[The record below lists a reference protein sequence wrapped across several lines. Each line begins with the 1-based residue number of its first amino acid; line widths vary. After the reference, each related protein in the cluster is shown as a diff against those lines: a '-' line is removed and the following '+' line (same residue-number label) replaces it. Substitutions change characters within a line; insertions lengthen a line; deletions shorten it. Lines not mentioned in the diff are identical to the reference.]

1 MLRSIV
7 VGSILAAS
15 VVVGINSSSSAA
27 QEDTCPVIVERALQ
41 TTDSAC
47 GGIGRNQ
54 ACYGNFR
61 VEAQPHEGVQTPI
74 LQTVGDV
81 ASLNDIRRL
90 DLTGMDTVSGAWG
103 VALLRIQASLPDTLP
118 GQNVTMLIFG
128 DVQFENPESSPPE
141 VMVTATGNI
150 NVRSRPTTQAENVI
164 ASLASGQNV
173 MAVGRNADASWLR
186 VRLDAEQ
193 YGWVFANLVT
203 GEGFDTLLVA
213 AEEDSQ
219 TGSGLQAFY
228 FSAGIGDSPCM
239 EAPDSGILVQ
249 TPAGF
254 EQINFALNGVEI
266 SMGSTVYF
274 YLQSDDANQPQL
286 GIDVYEGSAQVTAQT
301 ESVYVPA
308 GASTS
313 VTLTEDLREPAAPP
327 QPPAPLA
334 PSEAIN
340 TFISAEQTVIIEAVT
355 PAAPLSEEEIAAFQS
370 ATVYIPGSQG
380 WVDTG
385 LVVEAGQIISISASG
400 SANQCGAPNPNCT
413 GNPDIDRM
421 VGPDGNSAYE
431 QCAGQFGPCLITGLY
446 GALVARVGDGSPV
459 LVGSGATFTADVS
472 GTVYLGFNDH
482 RYDDNTGGYSAVI
495 TVRPAGE

>member
-1 MLRSIV
+1 MLRRLLI
-7 VGSILAAS
+7 GSIFAISVGIGIDSSSLAAQQ
-15 VVVGINSSSSAA
+15 AA
-27 QEDTCPVIVERALQ
+27 CPLIVEQALQ
-41 TTDSAC
+41 TTDTAC

-61 VEAQPHEGVQTPI
+61 VEAQAHEGVETPI
-74 LQTVGDV
+74 LQSVGDV

-90 DLTGMDTVSGAWG
+90 DLTGMDTISGAWG

-128 DVQFENPESSPPE
+128 DVQFENPETSPPE

-150 NVRSRPTTQAENVI
+150 NVRSHPTTDAQNVI
-164 ASLASGQNV
+164 ASLASDQSV
-173 MAVGRNADASWLR
+173 MAVGRNSDASWLR
-186 VRLDAEQ
+186 VRLDADQ
-193 YGWVFANLVT
+193 YGWVIANLVT
-203 GEGFDTLLVA
+203 GERFDTLLVA
-213 AEEDSQ
+213 TEEGSH

-239 EAPDSGILVQ
+239 EAPNSGILVQ
-249 TPAGF
+249 TPAGIR
-254 EQINFALNGVEI
+254 EVSFALNGVEI

-274 YLQSDDANQPQL
+274 YLRSDDDNQPQL
-286 GIDVYEGSAQVTAQT
+286 GIDVYEGSAQITAQAQ
-301 ESVYVPA
+301 SVFVPA

-313 VTLTEDLREPAAPP
+313 VTLTEDRREPAAPP

-334 PSEAIN
+334 PSEAID
-340 TFISAEQTVIIEAVT
+340 TFISAEQTTIIEAVT

-370 ATVYIPGSQG
+370 ATVHIPAAQG

-385 LVVEAGQIISISASG
+385 LIVEAGQIISISASG

-421 VGPDGNSAYE
+421 IGPDGNSAFE
-431 QCAGQFGPCLITGLY
+431 QCAGQFGPCLITGPY
-446 GALVARVGDGSPV
+446 GALVAKVGDGSPV

-472 GTVYLGFNDH
+472 GTLYLGFNDH

-495 TVRPAGE
+495 TVQPAGE